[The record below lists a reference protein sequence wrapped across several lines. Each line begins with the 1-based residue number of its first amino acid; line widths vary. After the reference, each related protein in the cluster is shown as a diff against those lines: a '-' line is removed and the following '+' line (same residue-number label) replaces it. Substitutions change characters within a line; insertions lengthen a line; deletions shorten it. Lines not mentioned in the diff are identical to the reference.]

1 MEKYNW
7 FMFMFYIIIK
17 IEEINNYFIFLVRIN
32 LIYVC
37 NKMYILYVYIYRI
50 YIYFEMFELCICII
64 DLCVLI

>member
-7 FMFMFYIIIK
+7 FMYIIIK

-37 NKMYILYVYIYRI
+37 NKMYILYVYLYRI

>member
-7 FMFMFYIIIK
+7 FMYIIIK
-17 IEEINNYFIFLVRIN
+17 KEEINNYFIFLVRIN

-37 NKMYILYVYIYRI
+37 NKMYILYVYDIYRI